1 MAWLQVFLPY
11 PFTYE
16 KAPNRIGANR
26 VCEQRVIYAMKIY
39 WDSSGICERIVRIER
54 MRTRLKLVIPGIAC
68 GALLACASAGFA
80 QAPRA
85 DRGASCW
92 SAEALRGQPGEK
104 AIRRTAYDP
113 SIEPG
118 GAAVTLPALPAN
130 GRGSIRSVRLLHGE
144 RLVALTFD
152 LCENGNEISGYD
164 ADIIDTLRR
173 LEAKATFFPSGKWL
187 LDHRERAEQLMA
199 DPLFQVGTHS
209 WTHRNFRLLPAGDA
223 KADLALDLKA
233 DASVRWALREKA
245 CYRPAPSKP
254 GGLDHATLFRFPFG
268 TCNAETLNAVNDAGL
283 LAIQWDVVSG
293 DPAKAIT
300 AEAIRQGVLAH
311 VKPGSIVVMHANG
324 RGWHTAEALPLV
336 IADLRKRGFEFAT
349 VGELLEKGEPV
360 IVDSCYE
367 MKPGD
372 NARYDKLFPLERP
385 AKAR

>member
-1 MAWLQVFLPY
+1 M
-11 PFTYE
+11 
-16 KAPNRIGANR
+16 RIP
-26 VCEQRVIYAMKIY
+26 
-39 WDSSGICERIVRIER
+39 
-54 MRTRLKLVIPGIAC
+54 LKLVIPGIGC

-80 QAPRA
+80 QGPMTG
-85 DRGASCW
+85 RGASCW
-92 SAEALRGQPGEK
+92 SAETLAGQPGEK

-113 SIEPG
+113 SIEPQ
-118 GAAVTLPALPAN
+118 GAAVTLPALPGN
-130 GRGSIRSVRLLHGE
+130 ERGSIRSVRLAHGE

-164 ADIIDTLRR
+164 AEIIGTLRQ
-173 LEAKATFFPSGKWL
+173 LGVKATFFPSGKWL
-187 LDHRERAEQLMA
+187 LDHGERAEQLMA

-233 DASVRWALREKA
+233 DAGMRRALREKA
-245 CYRPAPSKP
+245 CYRPAPSKL
-254 GGLDHATLFRFPFG
+254 GDIEHATLFRFPFG
-268 TCNAETLNAVNDAGL
+268 TCNAETLSAVNDAGL

-293 DPAKAIT
+293 DPAPAQN
-300 AEAIRQGVLAH
+300 AEAIRRGVVAQA
-311 VKPGSIVVMHANG
+311 KPGSIVVMHANG
-324 RGWHTAEALPLV
+324 RGFHTAEALPLV

-360 IVDSCYE
+360 IADSCYE